1 MRDERRRMKRN
12 QQKRKD
18 AATRRAETNKSHY
31 GQSPGGGP
39 VQRSEFFKE
48 TPEVE
53 PPTPLPKVTSARQI
67 AFRVLDDH
75 SLSGQF
81 IGPLLESVFWSAQ
94 LSHPGERRLATEL
107 ANGVVRRQLTLDA
120 ILKKF
125 VDRPQDQ
132 VEPRLWTLL
141 RLGAYQLVLAS
152 GIKVHAAVAETVELA
167 RWCGEEHWTGFLNGV
182 LRSILRSVEAAAENG
197 DTGGIVT
204 RYSTKAVP
212 LDPESADEKSPGEIG
227 EQRYRLLDKEVF
239 PGLHDIPRFVS
250 AAFGLPLWLVIRWDR
265 RFDRDRLFRLAS
277 SFNFRPPMTLR
288 VNSLRTS
295 REELLALL
303 LDDAEADT
311 DEPESAPEEESPPED
326 LCAEVDPAEE
336 TESEGVLESKVD
348 LDAESDLAVEESP
361 AEDAPDEV
369 VPVRKATFGEGR
381 LPSTIWCRGAGNP
394 VTLPGFAE
402 GLFAVQDE
410 TAMSAAALLDPKPG
424 QRVLDLCAAPGTKST
439 HLAELM
445 KNEGSVL
452 AVDSDAVRLERV
464 PENAER
470 LGMSIIETAT
480 VNDDLSDLAEGPF
493 DAILVDVLCSNTG
506 VLGKRP
512 EVRSRLKRGD
522 VEELAELQL
531 KLLTAAASRLAPGG
545 RLVYSTC
552 SIEPEENSGV
562 ISRFLQ
568 DAVGIRLEE
577 TREFFPGEPS
587 DGGFQALLI
596 REDSSAG

>member
-18 AATRRAETNKSHY
+18 AANRRAETNKSRY
-31 GQSPGGGP
+31 GQSPGRGP
-39 VQRSEFFKE
+39 AQRSEFFKE
-48 TPEVE
+48 EPEVD
-53 PPTPLPKVTSARQI
+53 PPTALPKVASARQI
-67 AFRVLDDH
+67 ALRVLDDH
-75 SLSGQF
+75 SQSGQF
-81 IGPLLESVFWSAQ
+81 IGPLLESVLWSAQ

-167 RWCGEEHWTGFLNGV
+167 RWCGEERWTGFLNGV

-212 LDPESADEKSPGEIG
+212 LDPEPADENSPGELG

-277 SFNFRPPMTLR
+277 SFNFRPPLTLR

-295 REELLALL
+295 REELLTLL
-303 LDDAEADT
+303 RDSAEKQQEEDANVEADVGSGEESESDVLPEAEMDATLDSDVTSDAEGET
-311 DEPESAPEEESPPED
+311 SPES
-326 LCAEVDPAEE
+326 
-336 TESEGVLESKVD
+336 D
-348 LDAESDLAVEESP
+348 LDAAA
-361 AEDAPDEV
+361 AEQDETPDEAV
-369 VPVRKATFGEGR
+369 AIRKATFGEGR
-381 LPSTIWCRGAGNP
+381 RPETIWCRGAGNP

-410 TAMSAAALLDPKPG
+410 TAMSAAALLNPQPG

-445 KNEGSVL
+445 KDEGSVL
-452 AVDSDAVRLERV
+452 AVDSDVTRLERV

-470 LGMSIIETAT
+470 LGMSIIETMT
-480 VNDDLSDLAEGPF
+480 VRDDLSDLPEGPF

-522 VEELAELQL
+522 VEELADLQF
-531 KLLTAAASRLAPGG
+531 KLLSAAAARLAPGG

-552 SIEPEENSGV
+552 SIEPEENAGV

-587 DGGFQALLI
+587 DGGFQTLLI
-596 REDSSAG
+596 REA